1 MDVMEKN
8 PQLRRPVGVLLEMS
22 EDQRLREIEEKQEIY
37 RMDQESRM
45 DGAYSNGK
53 EEGIKQ
59 GWEERD
65 RQARTDLESLKR
77 ESARRFKAMGL
88 SLTQIAEGV
97 GLSPEEIEKL

>member
-22 EDQRLREIEEKQEIY
+22 EDERLRELEEKQEIY

-45 DGAYSNGK
+45 DGAYRDGK

-59 GWEERD
+59 GWEDRD
-65 RQARTDLESLKR
+65 KQARDEKIT
-77 ESARRFKAMGL
+77 SARKMKTRGYPAKEIIDITGL
-88 SLTQIAEGV
+88 TA
-97 GLSPEEIEKL
+97 EEIEKL